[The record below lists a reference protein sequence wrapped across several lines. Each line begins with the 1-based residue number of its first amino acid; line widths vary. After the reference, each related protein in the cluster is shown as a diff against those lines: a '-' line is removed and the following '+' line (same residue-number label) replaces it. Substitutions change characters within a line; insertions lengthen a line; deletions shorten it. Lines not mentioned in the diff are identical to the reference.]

1 MKRVLVG
8 RIWIRIDKKRGGG
21 ASPRLAR
28 FLYYFSPWFFG
39 CVCRRVWVCEESEQ
53 MGMRGETDGLDLSGR
68 QDRAARERRARG
80 SVTWRGR
87 GVASACAR
95 PSAPL

>member
-8 RIWIRIDKKRGGG
+8 RIGIRIDKKRGGG

-53 MGMRGETDGLDLSGR
+53 TGTRGGR
-68 QDRAARERRARG
+68 TAWISWAGEIGRRG
-80 SVTWRGR
+80 SGEHADR
-87 GVASACAR
+87 
-95 PSAPL
+95 